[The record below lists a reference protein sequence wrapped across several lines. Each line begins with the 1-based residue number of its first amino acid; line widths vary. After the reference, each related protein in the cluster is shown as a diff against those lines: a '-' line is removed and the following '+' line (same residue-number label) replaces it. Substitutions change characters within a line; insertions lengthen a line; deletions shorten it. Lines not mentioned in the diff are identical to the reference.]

1 MNKKRSK
8 KLLFV
13 LKSNSLLSKT
23 IYYSMTKRTF
33 LYYDIKK
40 HSNEDLVNNLIE
52 KSL

>member
-1 MNKKRSK
+1 MSKKRSK

-23 IYYSMTKRTF
+23 IYFSMTKRTF
-33 LYYDIKK
+33 LYYDIKE
-40 HSNEDLVNNLIE
+40 HSNEDLAVYLIE